1 MTLNIVFKVLLPI
14 FEDYK
19 KFDVFQ
25 RECFMYEDMIPSF
38 EKLWLDKGN
47 EAIEF
52 APKFLKTEENQFEII
67 VLEDLKANGYKMMN
81 RKAGLNLNETK
92 LALTKLAKFH
102 AASAVR
108 YQKVRVCLLSVRAR
122 DYR

>member
-1 MTLNIVFKVLLPI
+1 MTLSIVFKVLLPI

-38 EKLWLDKGN
+38 EKIWLNKAN
-47 EAIEF
+47 EVVEF
-52 APKFLKTEENQFEII
+52 SPNCLKSKENLFEII
-67 VLEDLKANGYKMMN
+67 VLEDLKASGYEMMD
-81 RKAGLNLNETK
+81 RKTGLNMTQTK
-92 LALTKLAKFH
+92 LALTKLAMFH

-108 YQKVRVCLLSVRAR
+108 YQKVRFF
-122 DYR
+122 Y